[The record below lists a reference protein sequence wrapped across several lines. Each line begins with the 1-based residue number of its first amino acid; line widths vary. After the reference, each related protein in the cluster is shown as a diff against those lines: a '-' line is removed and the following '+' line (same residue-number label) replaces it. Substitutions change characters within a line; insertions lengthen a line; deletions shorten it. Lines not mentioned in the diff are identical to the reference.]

1 MAHAAA
7 SIKKVRELELP
18 TIEEKEKEKE
28 RERKRR
34 KIPRDRVDRK
44 RKV

>member
-18 TIEEKEKEKE
+18 SIEEKEKEREKE
-28 RERKRR
+28 RRRR
-34 KIPRDRVDRK
+34 KIPRDRIDRK